1 MIQISAVII
10 THNEEHNIARCIE
23 SIQGIADEIILVDSY
38 SNDRTAAIA
47 QSFGAK
53 IFYHRFKDFSD
64 QKTFAIALASNDFVL
79 SIDADELLSP
89 ELRASLLKEKEQ
101 PRFDGYQVNI
111 LANYCGK
118 WIRHCGWYPQPKLR
132 LFNKNKC
139 GINDNKVH
147 ESIVVKDKRT
157 KIGFLDGDILH
168 YSYNSISDHI
178 KKIELYSEL
187 AARTAIDRGEKI
199 GIVKILFGPAWKFIY
214 NFIFRGGF
222 LDGYLGYVICKNIAY
237 GGFIKYVKIKLYSAR
252 PRSDAYHQPITLNS

>member
-1 MIQISAVII
+1 MIKISAVII

-23 SIQGIADEIILVDSY
+23 SFKDIADEIILVDSY
-38 SNDRTAAIA
+38 SKDRTVAIA
-47 QSFGAK
+47 QQYGAK
-53 IFYHRFKDFSD
+53 VFYHEFVDFSD
-64 QKTFAIALASNDFVL
+64 QKTYAISLASYDFVL

-89 ELRASLLKEKEQ
+89 ELHASLLKEKES

-132 LFNKNKC
+132 LFNKHKC
-139 GINDNKVH
+139 GINDSKVH
-147 ESIVVKDKRT
+147 ESIVVKDK
-157 KIGFLDGDILH
+157 KAKVGFLDGDILH

-187 AARTAIDRGEKI
+187 AARNAITKGERI

-252 PRSDAYHQPITLNS
+252 RANDMTIQPSA

>member
-1 MIQISAVII
+1 MIKISAVII

-23 SIQGIADEIILVDSY
+23 SFKDIADEIILVDSY
-38 SNDRTAAIA
+38 SKDKTVAIA
-47 QSFGAK
+47 ESYGAK
-53 IFYHRFKDFSD
+53 IFYHEFKDFSD
-64 QKTFAIALASNDFVL
+64 QKTYAIALAANDFVL

-89 ELRASLLKEKEQ
+89 ELHASLLREKEN

-139 GINDNKVH
+139 GINDSKVH
-147 ESIVVKDKRT
+147 ESIVVKDKKA

-187 AARTAIDRGEKI
+187 AARNAIGKGERI
-199 GIVKILFGPAWKFIY
+199 GIIKILFGPAWKFIY

-252 PRSDAYHQPITLNS
+252 RSNEMNVQPLTFNS